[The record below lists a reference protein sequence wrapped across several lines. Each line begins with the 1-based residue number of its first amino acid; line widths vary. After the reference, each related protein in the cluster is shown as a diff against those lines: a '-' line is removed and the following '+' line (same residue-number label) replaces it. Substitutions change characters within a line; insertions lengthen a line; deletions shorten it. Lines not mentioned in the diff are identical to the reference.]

1 MLYFIYR
8 DKELLAETD
17 SIDFVKSFVKKHENC
32 SVKNGKTG
40 EEIKVK

>member
-1 MLYFIYR
+1 MLYFIYK

-17 SIDFVKSFVKKHENC
+17 SIDFVRSFVKKHENC
-32 SVKNGKTG
+32 QVKNARTG